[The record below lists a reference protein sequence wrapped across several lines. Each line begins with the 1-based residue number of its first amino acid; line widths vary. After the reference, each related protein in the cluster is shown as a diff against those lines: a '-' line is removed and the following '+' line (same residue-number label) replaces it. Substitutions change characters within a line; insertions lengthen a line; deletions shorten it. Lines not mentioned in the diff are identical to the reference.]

1 MTRISF
7 LNDSFID
14 HSNAYVH
21 IEDRGMQFADGVY
34 EVILFYKNKLI
45 DNEWHLDRLFRSLGE
60 ISIKLDLSYEE
71 LNNICLELCKRNNLQ
86 DASIYIQITRGATSR
101 NQLIP
106 NGLNPTVIITVS
118 PISLTTLDELEKG
131 YSAVTLEDIRWQRC
145 DIKSISLLASSLT
158 KQKAIDMGYSEAI
171 FIRNNIVTE
180 CSFSNLFIVDNNNN
194 LVTKNL
200 DNQVLA
206 GITRKRIITLAKE
219 SGIAVIERSFS
230 SEELIK
236 AKEVFATS
244 TTLLIRPLTKINDTI
259 ISNGKCGQITRRLID
274 KYQQFLNT

>member
-1 MTRISF
+1 
-7 LNDSFID
+7 
-14 HSNAYVH
+14 
-21 IEDRGMQFADGVY
+21 MQFADGVY

-60 ISIKLDLSYEE
+60 INIKLDLSYEK
-71 LNNICLELCKRNNLQ
+71 LSNICLELCKRNNLQ

-106 NGLNPTVIITVS
+106 VGLNPTIIVTVS
-118 PISLTTLDELEKG
+118 PIKLTASDELEKG
-131 YSAVTLEDIRWQRC
+131 YSAITLEDIRWQRC

-206 GITRKRIITLAKE
+206 GITRRRIIALAKE
-219 SGIAVIERSFS
+219 IGIAVIERSFS

-236 AKEVFATS
+236 SKEAFATS

>member
-7 LNDSFID
+7 LNGNFID

-45 DNEWHLDRLFRSLGE
+45 DNEWHLDRLFRSLGK
-60 ISIKLDLSYEE
+60 INIKLDLSYEE
-71 LNNICLELCKRNNLQ
+71 LSDICFELCKKNKLPN
-86 DASIYIQITRGATSR
+86 ASVYIQITRGATSR

-106 NGLNPTVIITVS
+106 TGLSPTVIITAS
-118 PISLTTLDELEKG
+118 PINLTSPDELEKG
-131 YSAVTLEDIRWQRC
+131 YSAVILEDIRWQRC
-145 DIKSISLLASSLT
+145 DIKSIGLLASSLT

-171 FIRNNIVTE
+171 FIRNNVVTE
-180 CSFSNLFIVDNNNN
+180 CSFSNLFIVDNNDN

-206 GITRKRIITLAKE
+206 GITRRRIIGLAKE
-219 SGIAVIERSFS
+219 LGVTVIEKPFS
-230 SEELIK
+230 GEELLQ
-236 AKEVFATS
+236 AKEAFATS
-244 TTLLIRPLTKINDTI
+244 TTLLIRPLSKINDTI
-259 ISNGKCGQITRRLID
+259 IGNGKCGQITRKLID
-274 KYQQFLNT
+274 RYQQFLNT

>member
-60 ISIKLDLSYEE
+60 INIKLDLSYEK
-71 LNNICLELCKRNNLQ
+71 LSNICLELCKRNNLQ

-106 NGLNPTVIITVS
+106 NGLTPTVIITVS
-118 PISLTTLDELEKG
+118 PIKLTTLDELEKG

-171 FIRNNIVTE
+171 FTRNNIVTE
-180 CSFSNLFIVDNNNN
+180 CSFSNLFIVDNNN

-206 GITRKRIITLAKE
+206 GITRRRIIALAKE
-219 SGIAVIERSFS
+219 SGIEVIERPFS

-244 TTLLIRPLTKINDTI
+244 TTLLIRPLTKINNTI
-259 ISNGKCGQITRRLID
+259 IGNGNCGQITRRLID